1 MKKDIVNIENKKVK
15 DINVS
20 DSIYSIKIFPDIIHQ
35 YIRYQNA
42 KARQGSHKVK
52 TRSEV
57 NGRAKKPFSQK
68 GTGNARQGSSKPP
81 HFRGG
86 ATSMGP
92 VNRDHSFSLNKK
104 EKMLALKSALSSK
117 MSENNIIF
125 IDSFEIDSHKTKNLL
140 SKLLKFK
147 FKSALF
153 VYGDENI
160 NDNFK
165 KASSNLPRVSAL
177 SHKGINV
184 KDLISY
190 EKIFIE
196 EKSVEKIHERLSW
209 KNLINK
215 FQIKDHLALYR
226 VQ

>member
-1 MKKDIVNIENKKVK
+1 MKKQVVNLENKKVK
-15 DINVS
+15 DLDINTNVFG
-20 DSIYSIKIFPDIIHQ
+20 IKLFPDIIHQ

-42 KARQGSHKVK
+42 KSRQGTHKTK
-52 TRSEV
+52 SRSEV

-92 VNRDHSFSLNKK
+92 VNRDHSFNLNKK
-104 EKMLALKSALSSK
+104 EKKLALKSALSSK
-117 MSENNIIF
+117 FSENNIIF
-125 IDSFEIDSHKTKNLL
+125 IESFEIDSHKTKNLNN
-140 SKLLKFK
+140 KLANFN

-153 VYGDENI
+153 VYGDDVI

-177 SHKGINV
+177 SHNGINV
-184 KDLISY
+184 KDIITFD
-190 EKIFIE
+190 KIFIE
-196 EKSVEKIHERLSW
+196 EKSIEKISKRLIW
-209 KNLINK
+209 EN
-215 FQIKDHLALYR
+215 
-226 VQ
+226 